1 LVEYVIEYETELS
14 NLRELLL
21 FGSQFKAEELINLLW
36 RFERNAPNLKSIDV
50 RNCKLIDIGENQKI
64 LEEIKNFGN
73 IFMKGRYN
81 QHRMEEE
88 NPEQTRNFK
97 FQNFKFLHQKDP
109 KLTRNFNVN

>member
-1 LVEYVIEYETELS
+1 MIEYETELS
-14 NLRELLL
+14 NLRELVL

-36 RFERNAPNLKSIDV
+36 RFERNAPNLKYIDA
-50 RNCKLIDIGENQKI
+50 RNCKLIDIGEDQKI
-64 LEEIKNFGN
+64 IEEIGNFGK

-81 QHRMEEE
+81 QNRMEEE
-88 NPEQTRNFK
+88 NPEQIRNFK